1 MTRELIATRLDHTA
15 PEPSVSPER
24 QVALL
29 LLDALQKL
37 ADAGEVDAA
46 CRIAGRA
53 CVILRGGSPGSER
66 RFNALLHRLTPRLDP
81 SNEGTAKRE
90 GSRHGR

>member
-1 MTRELIATRLDHTA
+1 MNRELIATRFDHA
-15 PEPSVSPER
+15 APER

-53 CVILRGGSPGSER
+53 CVILRHGSPGNER
-66 RFNALLHRLTPRLDP
+66 RFNALLHRLTPRLGA
-81 SNEGTAKRE
+81 SNEETAKRGAPAME
-90 GSRHGR
+90 GN

>member
-1 MTRELIATRLDHTA
+1 MTRELVATRFDHA
-15 PEPSVSPER
+15 EPEPSVSPER

-53 CVILRGGSPGSER
+53 FVILRRDSPGNER
-66 RFNALLHRLTPRLDP
+66 RFNALLHRLTPRLGP
-81 SNEGTAKRE
+81 SN
-90 GSRHGR
+90 

>member
-1 MTRELIATRLDHTA
+1 MTREVVATRFDHA
-15 PEPSVSPER
+15 ARESGGSPER
-24 QVALL
+24 QIALL

-53 CVILRGGSPGSER
+53 CVILRRGSPGNER
-66 RFNALLHRLTPRLDP
+66 RFNVLLHRLTPRLDP
-81 SNEGTAKRE
+81 SNEGQRSARLLP
-90 GSRHGR
+90 